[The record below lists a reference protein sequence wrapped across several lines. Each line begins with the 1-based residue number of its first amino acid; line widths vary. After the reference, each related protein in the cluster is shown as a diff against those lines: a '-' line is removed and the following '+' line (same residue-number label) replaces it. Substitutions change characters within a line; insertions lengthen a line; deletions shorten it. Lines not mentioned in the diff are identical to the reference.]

1 MCKFDFINSKWKKS
15 LMWENPVNS
24 NICVRENICIS
35 QSTSTYLNNH
45 HILDSASCQF
55 SLGQTHSPM
64 HIASGSS
71 GSSCSPE
78 IYLSSYTLSTYAH
91 VVFYFSYFLVFGPV
105 LQIMVWVSSWGRKG
119 IWWWDPISPIHIM
132 NHVQHLCNTFAT
144 IWDDSCSRTTKDNKR
159 QHFLHPFVMSYTI
172 LQYSTVLPFT
182 SATFS
187 NLFWCF

>member
-35 QSTSTYLNNH
+35 QSPSTYLNNH

-119 IWWWDPISPIHIM
+119 IWWWDPISPIHIT
-132 NHVQHLCNTFAT
+132 NHVQHFCNDLGWFVL
-144 IWDDSCSRTTKDNKR
+144 KDNKG
-159 QHFLHPFVMSYTI
+159 QQKATLFAPIYDVLYHSTI
-172 LQYSTVLPFT
+172 LYSAPFH
-182 SATFS
+182 FC
-187 NLFWCF
+187 NLF